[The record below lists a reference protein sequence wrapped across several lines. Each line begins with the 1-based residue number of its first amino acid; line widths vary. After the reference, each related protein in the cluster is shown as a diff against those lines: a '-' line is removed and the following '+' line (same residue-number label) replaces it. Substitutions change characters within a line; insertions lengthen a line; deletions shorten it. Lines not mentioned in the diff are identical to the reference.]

1 MLTSSESSPLKADL
15 RNSSLE
21 ERSDDMVLVVEGLTF
36 DDQLKDSDKVS
47 ISTPIICLM
56 FKPAHELSI
65 FNYKECWG
73 GGCGILQMLL
83 NSKK

>member
-1 MLTSSESSPLKADL
+1 MLTSSKSSPLKADL

-47 ISTPIICLM
+47 TPPVHPFYQRQRVSRVWSTEYQSPGM
-56 FKPAHELSI
+56 
-65 FNYKECWG
+65 
-73 GGCGILQMLL
+73 
-83 NSKK
+83 